1 MTSPLR
7 CCVWAAASCFPCL
20 PPKHQHQ
27 HYLYKSEC
35 FFSTH
40 ASHHNTAMLTYPDR
54 QKFEQIRAQW
64 EAVRLGEDT
73 PAEMVGWRERSVPQ
87 QPVSGEPQENSGSR
101 FRRKLSHGFAF
112 ISNPLSQRKTTPGR
126 HQMNVPLLAATEPST
141 TDVTTATLSCKAF
154 PSPTRAST
162 PPDHSN
168 DSPAD
173 LTTLTAKDI
182 SPKSVDVDITSK
194 PLPRS
199 RTLSFIPLP
208 VKTEQESFSADFEG
222 AVKPHSF
229 IAMPQPNPNSVP
241 SKIPTP
247 SPPLPE
253 RRQSSP
259 RQYLH
264 HYASYHAAQ
273 QIKNIATAHA
283 LAAANNGSPV
293 RPQQPVRSRTTPN
306 FVNGPNTSQSA
317 RFMAPRR
324 PGPKRPA
331 VSSMVQKPFL
341 QENIPIDK
349 HIMHRR
355 SQIQE
360 GTLKRESLAVPG
372 TLNGRRSFGP
382 GPPLAQN
389 RSHSFATPPSA
400 RKRLTS
406 HLAQQT
412 PVTVKRVLPQ
422 EQYKMQTPEASPK
435 TDHSPISQHLYTSP
449 PQTSTPQTDDLPK
462 PPTLPRSHTDRDLQ
476 RKTLG
481 TPNGLGGVWRS
492 SRALAVTT
500 HEVSRFP
507 RSHTFHSFGSW
518 EVAPPVPPIPEQYR
532 TPSLSNLTQQ
542 LRMHQDMPTQRCHR
556 RIISDATSC
565 ESIPETDEE
574 ADIHTP
580 TYTPYETGR
589 GLLSMGLNGS
599 VISLTEF
606 PSLPTMLRHP
616 ILPPSMSSCD
626 AESSHLN
633 SQHSVP
639 RPRDLGSADFGIFQ
653 VKDYMSPLYWAG
665 RFQSRYDQWR
675 TDAMIAELG
684 LYSDHQTS
692 GPLSECK
699 LNQERLAKCCIF
711 GQLRDLCTSDQ
722 AADSLWVFGTNF
734 YELPLLMCYPQEF
747 EYKYRKDHR
756 LLGNHPDLPPLPPRK
771 QDDNTT
777 STGAGAFGRAMRKL
791 TPRKASLVNLMKGKG
806 WNKSEEA
813 KNNNLSDHNPETSS
827 EDS

>member
-1 MTSPLR
+1 M
-7 CCVWAAASCFPCL
+7 PCL

-27 HYLYKSEC
+27 HCPRKGES

-40 ASHHNTAMLTYPDR
+40 ASQHHTAMLTYPDR
-54 QKFEQIRAQW
+54 QKFEQIRARW

-73 PAEMVGWRERSVPQ
+73 PADMVGWRERSVPQ

-101 FRRKLSHGFAF
+101 FRRKLSHGLAF

-126 HQMNVPLLAATEPST
+126 HQMNVPLLAATEPFT
-141 TDVTTATLSCKAF
+141 TDVTTANLSCEAF

-162 PPDHSN
+162 PLDHSN
-168 DSPAD
+168 DSPSD
-173 LTTLTAKDI
+173 LTMLTAKDTP
-182 SPKSVDVDITSK
+182 SESVDVDVTPK

-208 VKTEQESFSADFEG
+208 VKTEQESFSTDFEG

-229 IAMPQPNPNSVP
+229 VGMPQSNPNSVP

-264 HYASYHAAQ
+264 HHGSYHAAQ
-273 QIKNIATAHA
+273 QIKSNAAAHA

-293 RPQQPVRSRTTPN
+293 RPQQPMRSRTTPN
-306 FVNGPNTSQSA
+306 FLNGPNTSQSA

-331 VSSMVQKPFL
+331 VSSMVQTPL
-341 QENIPIDK
+341 LRENIPIDK
-349 HIMHRR
+349 HLMHRR
-355 SQIQE
+355 SQIQG
-360 GTLKRESLAVPG
+360 GTLERESLAAPG

-389 RSHSFATPPSA
+389 RSHSFATPPRA
-400 RKRLTS
+400 RIRLAS

-412 PVTVKRVLPQ
+412 PVTVKRAQTQ
-422 EQYKMQTPEASPK
+422 EQPKMQTPEASQK
-435 TDHSPISQHLYTSP
+435 MDHSPIPQHRLASS

-462 PPTLPRSHTDRDLQ
+462 PSTLPRSHTDRDLH
-476 RKTLG
+476 RKALR

-507 RSHTFHSFGSW
+507 RPHTFHSFGARQK
-518 EVAPPVPPIPEQYR
+518 VAPPVSPIPEQYR

-542 LRMHQDMPTQRCHR
+542 LRMHQDMSTQRCHR
-556 RIISDATSC
+556 RIMSDATSC
-565 ESIPETDEE
+565 ESISEADEE
-574 ADIHTP
+574 ATIHTP
-580 TYTPYETGR
+580 TYTPYEPGHNS
-589 GLLSMGLNGS
+589 LSMGHNGS
-599 VISLTEF
+599 LISLTEF
-606 PSLPTMLRHP
+606 ASVPTMLRYST
-616 ILPPSMSSCD
+616 LPPSMSLCD
-626 AESSHLN
+626 AGSSHLK

-639 RPRDLGSADFGIFQ
+639 RLGDVGSADFEIFQ
-653 VKDYMSPLYWAG
+653 VKDYMPPHYWAG

-675 TDAMIAELG
+675 TDAMIAELD
-684 LYSDHQTS
+684 LYSDDQTS

-699 LNQERLAKCCIF
+699 LNQERFAKCCIF

-722 AADSLWVFGTNF
+722 AADSLWVFGTKF
-734 YELPLLMCYPQEF
+734 
-747 EYKYRKDHR
+747 
-756 LLGNHPDLPPLPPRK
+756 
-771 QDDNTT
+771 
-777 STGAGAFGRAMRKL
+777 
-791 TPRKASLVNLMKGKG
+791 
-806 WNKSEEA
+806 
-813 KNNNLSDHNPETSS
+813 
-827 EDS
+827 